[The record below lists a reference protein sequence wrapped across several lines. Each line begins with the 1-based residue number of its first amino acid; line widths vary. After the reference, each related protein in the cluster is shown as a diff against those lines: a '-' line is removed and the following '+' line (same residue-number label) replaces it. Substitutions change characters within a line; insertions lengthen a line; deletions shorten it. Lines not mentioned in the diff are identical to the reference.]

1 MADTEA
7 PPLKKQC
14 VAREFTM
21 NINEA
26 IVVSN
31 ETKYLTEMVEMDA
44 SALQGIGPKAV
55 GHLKNLGITTIRDLA
70 NWKYQ
75 KWAEAIVTMAATE
88 NHEGDQHE
96 DRRVGSK
103 MNLNHGLDKEFETK
117 SLREVCSAPSTCLQG
132 LADSK
137 IADLEFLH
145 IETVEKLAAF
155 KYSKWAKAMLV
166 LAELENTDLE
176 NSR

>member
-1 MADTEA
+1 MADVA
-7 PPLKKQC
+7 PPSKKRRVC
-14 VAREFTM
+14 EITM
-21 NINEA
+21 SINEA

-31 ETKYLTEMVEMDA
+31 ETRYLTEMVELDA

-103 MNLNHGLDKEFETK
+103 MNLNHV
-117 SLREVCSAPSTCLQG
+117 SLVSKTLFSNSSHVFQG
-132 LADSK
+132 PGQG
-137 IADLEFLH
+137 I
-145 IETVEKLAAF
+145 
-155 KYSKWAKAMLV
+155 
-166 LAELENTDLE
+166 
-176 NSR
+176 